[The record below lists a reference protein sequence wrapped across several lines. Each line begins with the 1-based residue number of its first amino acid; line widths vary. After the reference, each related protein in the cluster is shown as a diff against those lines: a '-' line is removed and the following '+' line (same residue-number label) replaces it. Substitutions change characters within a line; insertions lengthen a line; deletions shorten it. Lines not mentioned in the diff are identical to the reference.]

1 MLKPE
6 TSVEADHDRLQAEWL
21 RFRAHVVDGAT
32 GLPTLAAV
40 LDDVRRLTEERGTAG
55 LVYLDLARPEGGV
68 APEGQAPSDPVLQ
81 MAHALVSLKAD
92 GGLGPRD
99 IVALLS
105 VRSDKFLVFLR
116 GGESTGGDLGGGEAR
131 LHRLRE
137 QVQGALR
144 QLYPPPQPLPVFR
157 LGHSLLFRDPM
168 LRTERS
174 LHRALDEAM
183 FQTLRERT
191 AETERRSQ
199 GLEEILAGG
208 VVTLFQPIVDLG
220 GRHAVGHEVF
230 SRGPAGGPFEDG
242 ERLFALAS
250 RFGRLLELERLC
262 RRRSLRSAFRHL
274 RPGVKLFLNTS
285 VRALLDESVAGD
297 AFIRQVDAQGLAHP
311 DVVLE
316 ITGGFSMEERRR
328 YQRVV
333 RRLKQEGFKVA
344 IDDTGAGYASLQA
357 LVEMEPDYLKFDVSL
372 VRPLAHNRI
381 QRSLLETLVELSA
394 KIGAQVIAA
403 GIESEAELIAVRG
416 LGVPLGQGR
425 HLAPPVLIPM
435 EDPSTR

>member
-1 MLKPE
+1 MLEPE
-6 TSVEADHDRLQAEWL
+6 ISVEADHERLQAEWL
-21 RFRAHVVDGAT
+21 RFRQHVVDAAT

-40 LDDVRRLTEERGTAG
+40 LDDVRRLTEERGTTG
-55 LVYLDLARPEGGV
+55 LLYIDLALRGE
-68 APEGQAPSDPVLQ
+68 ENPSPDPVKL
-81 MAHALVSLKAD
+81 MARALLALKAE

-99 IVALLS
+99 IVAPLS
-105 VRSDKFLVFLR
+105 VGADKFLVFLR
-116 GGESTGGDLGGGEAR
+116 GTESAITDGPAGETR
-131 LHRLRE
+131 VRRLRE
-137 QVQGALR
+137 QLQAGLRLLLPAPAAL
-144 QLYPPPQPLPVFR
+144 PPFR
-157 LGHSLLFRDPM
+157 LGHAFLYRDPM

-183 FQTLRERT
+183 FQTLREST
-191 AETERRSQ
+191 GESERRVA
-199 GLEEILAGG
+199 GLEEIVAGG
-208 VVTLFQPIVDLG
+208 VVTLFQPIVDL
-220 GRHAVGHEVF
+220 AFLQPVGHEVF

-242 ERLFALAS
+242 ERLFALAA

-262 RRRSLRSAFRHL
+262 RRRSLRSAHQHL
-274 RPGVKLFLNTS
+274 RPGIKLFLNTS
-285 VRALLDESVAGD
+285 ARALLDEAVAGEI
-297 AFIRQVDAQGLAHP
+297 FVRQVDAEGLDHS

-372 VRPLAHNRI
+372 VRPLAQNRI
-381 QRSLLETLVELSA
+381 QRSLLETLVELA
-394 KIGAQVIAA
+394 QKIEARVIAA
-403 GIESEAELIAVRG
+403 GIESEAELAAVRE

-425 HLAPPVLIPM
+425 YLAAPVMIPM
-435 EDPSTR
+435 EDAAGA

>member
-6 TSVEADHDRLQAEWL
+6 TSVEADHERLQAEWTL
-21 RFRAHVVDGAT
+21 FRAHVVDGAT

-55 LVYLDLARPEGGV
+55 LVYLDLARPEGSPAWDAAGV
-68 APEGQAPSDPVLQ
+68 DPVRL
-81 MAHALVSLKAD
+81 MARALLSLKVE

-105 VRSDKFLVFLR
+105 VGSDKFLVFLR
-116 GGESTGGDLGGGEAR
+116 GEAAGADAPGDGR

-137 QVQGALR
+137 QIQGALR
-144 QLYPPPQPLPVFR
+144 RLRPEPGPLPPFR
-157 LGHSLLFRDPM
+157 MGHSFLYRDPM

-191 AETERRSQ
+191 AEAERRAQ
-199 GLEEILAGG
+199 GIEEILAGG
-208 VVTLFQPIVDLG
+208 VVTLFQPIVDLE
-220 GRHAVGHEVF
+220 GRHVVGHEVF

-262 RRRSLRSAFRHL
+262 RKRSLRSAFRHL

-285 VRALLDESVAGD
+285 ARALLDEAVAGE

-316 ITGGFSMEERRR
+316 ITGGVTMEERRR

-333 RRLKQEGFKVA
+333 RRLKQEGFSIA
-344 IDDTGAGYASLQA
+344 IDDTGAGYASLRA

-394 KIGAQVIAA
+394 KIGARVIAA

-435 EDPSTR
+435 EDPSTT

>member
-6 TSVEADHDRLQAEWL
+6 ISVEADHERLQAEWL
-21 RFRAHVVDGAT
+21 LFRSHVVDGTT

-55 LVYLDLARPEGGV
+55 LVYLDLALPGDAPAPDAAGGE
-68 APEGQAPSDPVLQ
+68 ADPVVM
-81 MAHALVSLKAD
+81 MARALLSLKVE

-105 VRSDKFLVFLR
+105 VGSDKFLVFLR
-116 GGESTGGDLGGGEAR
+116 GDQGGTDAPSADTR
-131 LHRLRE
+131 LLRLRE

-144 QLYPPPQPLPVFR
+144 RLRTHPGPLPSFR
-157 LGHSLLFRDPM
+157 LGHSFLYRDPM

-183 FQTLRERT
+183 FQTLREHT
-191 AETERRSQ
+191 AEPERRSQ

-208 VVTLFQPIVDLG
+208 VVTLFQPIVDLA
-220 GRHAVGHEVF
+220 GRQTVGHEVF

-262 RRRSLRSAFRHL
+262 RRRSLSSAFRHL

-285 VRALLDESVAGD
+285 ARALLDEAVAGE
-297 AFIRQVDAQGLAHP
+297 AFMRQVEAQGLAHS

-316 ITGGFSMEERRR
+316 ITGGFSMEDRRR

-333 RRLKQEGFKVA
+333 RRLKQEGFSIA

-394 KIGAQVIAA
+394 KIGARVIAA
-403 GIESEAELIAVRG
+403 GIESEAELSAVSG

-435 EDPSTR
+435 EDPQTR

>member
-6 TSVEADHDRLQAEWL
+6 TSVEADHERLQAEWL
-21 RFRAHVVDGAT
+21 RFRAHVVDATT

-55 LVYLDLARPEGGV
+55 LVYLDLALPEPATPPDPARGEV
-68 APEGQAPSDPVLQ
+68 DPVVL
-81 MAHALVSLKAD
+81 MGRVLLSLKVE

-99 IVALLS
+99 IVSLLS
-105 VRSDKFLVFLR
+105 VGSDKFLVFLR
-116 GGESTGGDLGGGEAR
+116 GDQGGTDAPSAETR

-137 QVQGALR
+137 QVQGAMRRLR
-144 QLYPPPQPLPVFR
+144 PEPGPLPSFR
-157 LGHSLLFRDPM
+157 LGHSFLFRDPM

-183 FQTLRERT
+183 FQTVREHS
-191 AETERRSQ
+191 AEAERRSQ

-208 VVTLFQPIVDLG
+208 VVTLFQPIVDLA

-285 VRALLDESVAGD
+285 ARALLDEAVAGE
-297 AFIRQVDAQGLAHP
+297 AFIRQVDAQGLAHA

-394 KIGAQVIAA
+394 KIGARVIAA
-403 GIESEAELIAVRG
+403 GIESEAELVAVSG
-416 LGVPLGQGR
+416 LGVSLGQGR

-435 EDPSTR
+435 EDATAR

>member
-55 LVYLDLARPEGGV
+55 LVYLDLALPEGSPP
-68 APEGQAPSDPVLQ
+68 PEPDRADPVAL
-81 MAHALVSLKAD
+81 MARALLSLKVE

-99 IVALLS
+99 IVSLLG
-105 VRSDKFLVFLR
+105 VGSDKFLVFLR
-116 GGESTGGDLGGGEAR
+116 GGEPSGADAPTSESR
-131 LHRLRE
+131 QHRLRD
-137 QVQGALR
+137 QVHGSLR
-144 QLYPPPQPLPVFR
+144 RLQPEGPLPAFR
-157 LGHSLLFRDPM
+157 MGHSFLFRDPM

-183 FQTLRERT
+183 FQTLREHT
-191 AETERRSQ
+191 AEAERRVQ

-208 VVTLFQPIVDLG
+208 VVTLFQPIVDLS

-285 VRALLDESVAGD
+285 TRALLDEAVAGE
-297 AFIRQVDAQGLAHP
+297 AFVRQVDAQGLAHA

-328 YQRVV
+328 YQRVA
-333 RRLKQEGFKVA
+333 RRLKQEGFKIA

-381 QRSLLETLVELSA
+381 QRSLLETLVELSD
-394 KIGAQVIAA
+394 KIGACVIAA
-403 GIESEAELIAVRG
+403 GIESEAELVAVRG

-435 EDPSTR
+435 EDPATR

>member
-55 LVYLDLARPEGGV
+55 LVYLDLALPEGAGASDQP
-68 APEGQAPSDPVLQ
+68 APTDPVLQ
-81 MAHALVSLKAD
+81 MARALVSLKAE

-116 GGESTGGDLGGGEAR
+116 GGEPGNDAGGSEAR
-131 LHRLRE
+131 LHRLRD

-144 QLYPPPQPLPVFR
+144 QLYPPPQPLPAFR

-208 VVTLFQPIVDLG
+208 VVTLFQPIVDLA
-220 GRHAVGHEVF
+220 GRHPVGHEVF

-297 AFIRQVDAQGLAHP
+297 AFIRQVDAQGLPHP

-403 GIESEAELIAVRG
+403 GIESEAELAAVRAS
-416 LGVPLGQGR
+416 GVPLGQGR

>member
-1 MLKPE
+1 
-6 TSVEADHDRLQAEWL
+6 
-21 RFRAHVVDGAT
+21 
-32 GLPTLAAV
+32 
-40 LDDVRRLTEERGTAG
+40 
-55 LVYLDLARPEGGV
+55 
-68 APEGQAPSDPVLQ
+68 
-81 MAHALVSLKAD
+81 
-92 GGLGPRD
+92 
-99 IVALLS
+99 
-105 VRSDKFLVFLR
+105 
-116 GGESTGGDLGGGEAR
+116 
-131 LHRLRE
+131 
-137 QVQGALR
+137 
-144 QLYPPPQPLPVFR
+144 
-157 LGHSLLFRDPM
+157 M

-183 FQTLRERT
+183 FQTLREHT
-191 AETERRSQ
+191 AEAERRSQ

-208 VVTLFQPIVDLG
+208 VVTLFQPIVDLA

-285 VRALLDESVAGD
+285 ARALLDEAVAGE
-297 AFIRQVDAQGLAHP
+297 AFIRQVDTQGLAHP

-316 ITGGFSMEERRR
+316 ITGGFSMEERKR

-394 KIGAQVIAA
+394 KIGARVIAA
-403 GIESEAELIAVRG
+403 GIESEAELAAVSG

-435 EDPSTR
+435 EDSSTR